1 MKGMIVMLSELFEQ
15 SINIIQSL
23 LCTAFLFV
31 MLKLKKNIVHK
42 AVSYL
47 LCSALLYFF
56 INVSNLIT
64 AFEGIAIF
72 AYALLL
78 FVFSIFLFDDVYLK
92 RLIISLIPFNASA
105 VGSIISTNLISSLT
119 NKDVVELLNEG
130 VKYRVLTVI
139 ISNAIFISI
148 LAIIVFITRK
158 DNIELDTQ
166 DWMVIGIVLFISIL
180 TFYFIYNIAFEITS
194 RIGKLYVTLAVLGL
208 TMLNVTAYVLLISL
222 SRKNKLVLENTLL
235 KQQIKFD
242 EVNSE
247 EIKSKYE
254 QLHKMRHDFNNTLSM
269 IQSLNDSGKGE
280 QINRLVSEY
289 KQSTKRDIVQTVTTD
304 NDYINAIV
312 NSKISDAKSEGIE
325 IVLSIIQHIGEVNT
339 MAICSLLGN
348 MFDNAIEACKK
359 CQDDRKIILDISKR
373 NGGLEIIMKNTISS
387 SVLKD
392 NPELITSK
400 ADKENQKK
408 KKKIINEIAERNHGI
423 ADFYESGDMF
433 CCHVIVSF
441 DEK

>member
-1 MKGMIVMLSELFEQ
+1 MLSELFEQ

-166 DWMVIGIVLFISIL
+166 DWMVIGIVLFILIL

-247 EIKSKYE
+247 EIKRKYE

-400 ADKENQKK
+400 ADKENHGYGT
-408 KKKIINEIAERNHGI
+408 KIINEIAERNHGI

>member
-1 MKGMIVMLSELFEQ
+1 MLSELFEQ

-247 EIKSKYE
+247 EIKRKYE

-359 CQDDRKIILDISKR
+359 CQDDRKIMLYISKK
-373 NGGLEIIMKNTISS
+373 NGVLEIIMKNTISS

-400 ADKENQKK
+400 ADKENHGYGT
-408 KKKIINEIAERNHGI
+408 KIINEIAERNHGI